1 MEFERKKTK
10 NDKILKNFKNLKS
23 LKKTCN
29 FEGIST
35 KIGQKLIKIQQEEVV
50 S

>member
-1 MEFERKKTK
+1 MDFERKKTK
-10 NDKILKNFKNLKS
+10 NDKILKFFENLKS
-23 LKKTCN
+23 LKKNWN

-35 KIGQKLIKIQQEEVV
+35 KMGQKFIKIQQEEVV

>member
-10 NDKILKNFKNLKS
+10 IDKILKIFNNLKS
-23 LKKTCN
+23 LKKTWN
-29 FEGIST
+29 FEGISI
-35 KIGQKLIKIQQEEVV
+35 KIGQKLIKVQQEEVV

>member
-1 MEFERKKTK
+1 MEFERKKNK
-10 NDKILKNFKNLKS
+10 NDKILKIFKNFKS
-23 LKKTCN
+23 LKKNWN